1 MSDEELD
8 LDVTE
13 DEDQDAKVPE
23 GETQSAGHQGE
34 SRVDSRRRLEDRLE
48 EMRLRKQT
56 LDYDFD

>member
-8 LDVTE
+8 LDATE
-13 DEDQDAKVPE
+13 DEDVPKV
-23 GETQSAGHQGE
+23 ETLSASQQGE
-34 SRVDSRRRLEDRLE
+34 SNVDSRRRLEDRLE